1 MEQDLLKLKND
12 ASSMIIAAEDEE
24 ELTAIKLDFL
34 GKNGKLTLLL
44 KEIKN
49 VPEERRAEDHRVRA
63 ERDALGMR
71 ELLAG
76 PHFHV
81 MHHGHV
87 QEESDELLANFSK
100 KFDQKG
106 RAVNALER
114 IKLK

>member
-49 VPEERRAEDHRVRA
+49 VPEERRAEV
-63 ERDALGMR
+63 GK
-71 ELLAG
+71 
-76 PHFHV
+76 
-81 MHHGHV
+81 
-87 QEESDELLANFSK
+87 LANEILNSVNEILEIKAKEFGGAK
-100 KFDQKG
+100 RAAVKTQNIDITLPG
-106 RAVNALER
+106 RRKNG
-114 IKLK
+114 